1 MPRPFEFI
9 FYRKTEELC
18 GKHENKEIGAPV
30 TLMFH
35 ESRPLQTFAQDFEA
49 NIMVQPRIAATAI
62 KTPFDSHGPGVASRA
77 YARLL
82 ELIDVS
88 YRPGSPGALSA
99 FALRL

>member
-1 MPRPFEFI
+1 MKDM
-9 FYRKTEELC
+9 KTKKSSGGFTSRGRSKHYARFR
-18 GKHENKEIGAPV
+18 GK
-30 TLMFH
+30 
-35 ESRPLQTFAQDFEA
+35 D
-49 NIMVQPRIAATAI
+49 IMVQPRIAATAI

>member
-1 MPRPFEFI
+1 
-9 FYRKTEELC
+9 
-18 GKHENKEIGAPV
+18 
-30 TLMFH
+30 
-35 ESRPLQTFAQDFEA
+35 
-49 NIMVQPRIAATAI
+49 MVQPRIAATAI

-99 FALRL
+99 FALLISE